1 MLLIKNAYI
10 KTMAS
15 EDIPSGSILIDDG
28 GKIAAIGKDVTAPEG
43 TEIIDA
49 GGRLAT
55 PGLIEA
61 HAHLGLGMAGE
72 ISDSNPSASSSTT
85 PQFRVIDAICPTY
98 DVFKL
103 GLSGG
108 VTTACIG
115 PGSANAVAGAFVA
128 VKLYGDCIDDMVIK
142 DPVAMKC
149 AFGENVKSTNS
160 SKGRLGKT
168 RMGIAADIR
177 ELLFKSREYLNA
189 KEEGKDPSFNMKY
202 EAMIPV
208 LKREIPLKAHAHRAD
223 DIFTSIRIA
232 KEFNLKLTLDHCS
245 DGTLIADLLAAEGY
259 PAIVGPAFGSI
270 SKIELAHNSYK
281 NVPALYNAG
290 VKLCITTDA
299 SVVPIDKLPTCA
311 GYAVREGLP
320 LEAAWR
326 AITINAAEIMG
337 IADRVG
343 SLEVGKDGDVV
354 IWESDPISDVC
365 SSALMTL
372 VDGKVVY
379 ER

>member
-10 KTMAS
+10 KTMAG
-15 EDIPSGSILIDDG
+15 EDIASGSILIDDG
-28 GKIAAIGKDVTAPEG
+28 GKIAAIGEDICAPADCE
-43 TEIIDA
+43 TIDA
-49 GGRLAT
+49 EGRLVT
-55 PGLIEA
+55 PGCVEA
-61 HAHLGLGMAGE
+61 HAHIGLGVAGDP
-72 ISDSNPSASSSTT
+72 SDTNPTQAGSTT
-85 PQFRVIDAICPTY
+85 PQLRAIDAICPTNENFY
-98 DVFKL
+98 L

-115 PGSANAVAGAFVA
+115 PGSANAIGGTFAAI
-128 VKLYGDCIDDMVIK
+128 KLYGECIDDMVIK

-160 SKGRLGKT
+160 GHGRLGKT

-177 ELLFKSREYLNA
+177 ELLFKSLEYLNA
-189 KEEGKDPSFNMKY
+189 KEAGKNPSFDMKL

-232 KEFNLKLTLDHCS
+232 KEFNLRLTLDHCS
-245 DGTLIADLLAAEGY
+245 DGCLIADILATEGF
-259 PAIVGPAFGSI
+259 PAVVGPSFGAP

-290 VKLCITTDA
+290 VSICITTDA
-299 SVVPIDKLPTCA
+299 SIVPLDKLPMCA

-320 LEAAWR
+320 HDVAWR
-326 AITINAAEIMG
+326 AITIYPAEIMG
-337 IADRVG
+337 IADKVG
-343 SLEVGKDGDVV
+343 SLEVGKDGDLV
-354 IWESDPISDVC
+354 IWESDPISNIC
-365 SSALMTL
+365 SSALLTI

-379 ER
+379 KR